1 MSNFWPAFKPDAK
14 TGEEYNFAVIYG
26 ILYNACTGV
35 LSGSSLSGDLRDPG
49 KSITTGTLWAI
60 VVTFVGYVGFAIM
73 IASTV
78 ARSTLYENLSFLEH
92 INFIPAM
99 IAVGIYAT
107 ALFSTLGCMI
117 SAAAVLPAMAQDR
130 IHPFL
135 SIFRPSSFKYASYA
149 PIVVTWFLTQASL
162 FIGDLNTIA
171 PLVTMMFLLSY
182 GILNLACLALVLS
195 GAPNFRPQFRYF
207 KWWTAFIGVVF
218 SFASMFLVNTLYA
231 IISLIFTAL
240 IFVTIYF
247 YCPAKEW
254 GDITQSLIYHQV
266 RKYLLRLDIRKQHVK
281 FWRPQ
286 VRCFV
291 ILDFVS
297 S

>member
-1 MSNFWPAFKPDAK
+1 
-14 TGEEYNFAVIYG
+14 
-26 ILYNACTGV
+26 
-35 LSGSSLSGDLRDPG
+35 
-49 KSITTGTLWAI
+49 
-60 VVTFVGYVGFAIM
+60 
-73 IASTV
+73 
-78 ARSTLYENLSFLEH
+78 
-92 INFIPAM
+92 M

-107 ALFSTLGCMI
+107 ALFSTLGSMI
-117 SAAAVLPAMAQDR
+117 NAASVLPAMAQDR
-130 IHPFL
+130 IHPYL
-135 SIFRPSSFKYASYA
+135 SIFRTTTFRFASVA
-149 PIVVTWFLTQASL
+149 PLLFTWLLTQAAL

-207 KWWTAFIGVVF
+207 KWWTALIGVLF
-218 SFASMFLVNTLYA
+218 SFASMFIVNLLYA
-231 IISLIFTAL
+231 IISLVLTAF
-240 IFVTIYF
+240 IFVMIYF

-286 VRCFV
+286 VLVPIISRFSSWLI
-291 ILDFVS
+291 ILEIHS
-297 S
+297 I